1 MSANGKLGLLGEV
14 ENEQSSNMVWVWV
27 DSSSTIISTRMG
39 SAQRLYPWVRLS
51 DYMGDF
57 GIDPPEDWVT
67 VRLSSQL
74 SLQIVRDVIVVTK
87 TGLLKSAMK
96 PNRN

>member
-1 MSANGKLGLLGEV
+1 MGSLGLIILGEV
-14 ENEQSSNMVWVWV
+14 ENEESSNMVWVWV

-74 SLQIVRDVIVVTK
+74 TLCADCEGCNCCYQNWTLQTCNGTK
-87 TGLLKSAMK
+87 
-96 PNRN
+96 

>member
-74 SLQIVRDVIVVTK
+74 SLQLVRDIIVNK
-87 TGLLKSAMK
+87 TGLLKPAMK
-96 PNRN
+96 PNLRK

>member
-1 MSANGKLGLLGEV
+1 MGSLGLIILGEV

-27 DSSSTIISTRMG
+27 DCSSTIISTRMG

-74 SLQIVRDVIVVTK
+74 TLCADCEGYNCCQQNWTLQTFDGTK
-87 TGLLKSAMK
+87 
-96 PNRN
+96 